1 MKKIALIAAALLL
14 SQGALMAQKKVA
26 EKDVKVS
33 YVKDF
38 QRQVKE
44 PTNVQWYQI
53 DENTFKVT
61 FLDEE
66 KSRMAMVFSNK
77 GMETHYIVENSDYY
91 PKAIVDYVKAKHPG
105 FNITDLWARKARN
118 KMTYQARISKT
129 SGILWW
135 KKEKDAKILNFEVE
149 VGDFVGVFVHL
160 VPLDVGGFFD
170 LTLEVFDVGDLDVFL
185 GDFFLSHK
193 CSLGEEERG
202 CNECYLFHI

>member
-1 MKKIALIAAALLL
+1 MKKIAFIAALI
-14 SQGALMAQKKVA
+14 LMPAVLFAQKTVN
-26 EKDVKVS
+26 EQDVKVN

-38 QRQVKE
+38 QRQVQNA
-44 PTNVQWYQI
+44 TDIQWWQI

-118 KMTYQARISKT
+118 KMTYQARISKK
-129 SGILWW
+129 SGFLWW
-135 KKEKDAKILNFEVE
+135 KTEKEVQILNFETDGKFIDE
-149 VGDFVGVFVHL
+149 
-160 VPLDVGGFFD
+160 
-170 LTLEVFDVGDLDVFL
+170 
-185 GDFFLSHK
+185 
-193 CSLGEEERG
+193 
-202 CNECYLFHI
+202 

>member
-1 MKKIALIAAALLL
+1 MKKKAFIAALI
-14 SQGALMAQKKVA
+14 LMPAVLFAQKTVN
-26 EKDVKVS
+26 EQDVKVN

-38 QRQVKE
+38 QRQVQNA
-44 PTNVQWYQI
+44 TDIQWWQI

-118 KMTYQARISKT
+118 KMTYQARISKK
-129 SGILWW
+129 SGFLWW
-135 KKEKDAKILNFEVE
+135 KTEKEVQILNFETDGKFIDE
-149 VGDFVGVFVHL
+149 
-160 VPLDVGGFFD
+160 
-170 LTLEVFDVGDLDVFL
+170 
-185 GDFFLSHK
+185 
-193 CSLGEEERG
+193 
-202 CNECYLFHI
+202 